1 MQEDSWEPVAVC
13 GRDEMCNYPK
23 QPDKVLQVHERW
35 KEMSQERGQAKRRGV
50 VIVACKIQ
58 GWSSLVK
65 SCNDILFFS
74 LYVSEFNTLLL
85 RARVEAFLIQ
95 SGNTVLW

>member
-35 KEMSQERGQAKRRGV
+35 KEMSQERGQAKRRGEQ
-50 VIVACKIQ
+50 K
-58 GWSSLVK
+58 
-65 SCNDILFFS
+65 
-74 LYVSEFNTLLL
+74 LL
-85 RARVEAFLIQ
+85 
-95 SGNTVLW
+95 